1 MYFQFHPFLGYWGCL
16 RKVVWGWLPKM
27 MIGLGLINP
36 KPKCV
41 SFGPPNTRGPME
53 THIFKR
59 CLESPIRYNKK
70 EGTSTLY
77 PLKLWAQIVYRKR
90 VTVCGSQG
98 WLAQWRRMG
107 WPKGDARGSMEMHIF
122 KRCLESPIRYNE
134 KEGTSTLYPLK
145 LWAQIVYRKRV
156 TVCGSQGPKETR
168 AAQRRRASAYM
179 LRRCVSF
186 GPCICMPKNGVIMNF
201 FAGLK
206 VKQ

>member
-59 CLESPIRYNKK
+59 CLESPIGCNKK

-77 PLKLWAQIVYRKR
+77 PSKLRVKLAYRRR

-98 WLAQWRRMG
+98 WLAQCGRIRAR
-107 WPKGDARGSMEMHIF
+107 PSGDAR
-122 KRCLESPIRYNE
+122 
-134 KEGTSTLYPLK
+134 LYCRLR
-145 LWAQIVYRKRV
+145 I
-156 TVCGSQGPKETR
+156 
-168 AAQRRRASAYM
+168 ASRLVIAFT
-179 LRRCVSF
+179 CVNMVF
-186 GPCICMPKNGVIMNF
+186 NCV
-201 FAGLK
+201 LLQ
-206 VKQ
+206 V